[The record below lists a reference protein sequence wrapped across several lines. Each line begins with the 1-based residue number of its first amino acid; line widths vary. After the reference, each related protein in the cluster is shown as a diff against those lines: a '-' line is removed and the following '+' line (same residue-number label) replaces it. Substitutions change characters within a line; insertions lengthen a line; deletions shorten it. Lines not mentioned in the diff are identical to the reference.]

1 MQQSPTQADK
11 VSDMAKTPSKS
22 STKTP
27 KLAET
32 DVIAWLSAN
41 PDVFVRHQESLSKL
55 AVPAKGGN
63 ILSLHA
69 ARAQRAE
76 RENDK
81 LELNHQRLIRR
92 AEVNTLIASQIFGA
106 VLTMV
111 ACETLAQLRAAVQT
125 SLRDDLGVQATRLIL
140 CSPQPTPTT
149 LAEDEIAT
157 YFPDGPVALRRLA
170 TAPERTLYG
179 PKGKMIASDCLL
191 KLSHNGQTI
200 GMLALGSTSPDHFH
214 SGQSTEMARFLAQ
227 VMSLCLHRCAK

>member
-1 MQQSPTQADK
+1 MP
-11 VSDMAKTPSKS
+11 KTPSK
-22 STKTP
+22 TTQKTP

-55 AVPAKGGN
+55 AVPSKGGN

-76 RENDK
+76 QHNDK
-81 LELNHQRLIRR
+81 LELNHHRLLKR
-92 AEVNTLIASQIFGA
+92 AEANTTIASQIFNA

-111 ACETLAQLRAAVQT
+111 ACENLAQLRAAVQT
-125 SLRDDLGVQATRLIL
+125 TLRDDLGVQATRLIL

-157 YFPDGPVALRRLA
+157 YFPDGPVTLRRLA

-179 PKGKMIASDCLL
+179 PKGKMVASDCLL
-191 KLSHNGQTI
+191 KLSHNGQTL
-200 GMLALGSTSPDHFH
+200 GMLALGSTDASHFH
-214 SGQSTEMARFLAQ
+214 SGQSTEMANFLRQ
-227 VMSLCLHRCAK
+227 VMSLCLHRCPK